1 LILIRGNPSE
11 QHLPAAQNLRYDP
24 SEAITQHRNQA
35 MTGEELERAIKF
47 IIDRDAALTAR
58 IEGLTASVEALARS
72 QVKSDARLDKLAAT
86 QAESDARLTAR
97 IDDLARAQAESDAR
111 LDRLAATQAE
121 SDARLS
127 AKFDRLLDFQ
137 AESDARLSAQMDEL
151 RRKQAASDSHT
162 RRLEQAF
169 VIATE
174 TARLLDQR
182 ADSTDSRMSH
192 FEEWLVEVARRDEER
207 AQSTNGRLDALH
219 GRMDASDTQIADLR
233 KALAESELRV
243 TRKIEA
249 LAVAQKDTDSQLKAL
264 AAVVERYISE
274 GRNGKSH
281 V

>member
-1 LILIRGNPSE
+1 
-11 QHLPAAQNLRYDP
+11 
-24 SEAITQHRNQA
+24 
-35 MTGEELERAIKF
+35 
-47 IIDRDAALTAR
+47 
-58 IEGLTASVEALARS
+58 VE
-72 QVKSDARLDKLAAT
+72 SDARLDKLAAT

-97 IDDLARAQAESDAR
+97 IDKLATTQAESDAR
-111 LDRLAATQAE
+111 LTARIDDLVRVQAESDAKLDKLAATQAE

-151 RRKQAASDSHT
+151 RGKQAASDSHT

-169 VIATE
+169 VIATD

-182 ADSTDSRMSH
+182 ADSTDSRVSH

-264 AAVVERYISE
+264 AEVVERYISE